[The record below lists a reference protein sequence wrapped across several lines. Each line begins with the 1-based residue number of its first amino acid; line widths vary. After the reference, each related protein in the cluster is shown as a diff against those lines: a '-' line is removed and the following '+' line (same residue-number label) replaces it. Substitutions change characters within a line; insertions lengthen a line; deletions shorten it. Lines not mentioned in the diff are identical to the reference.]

1 MVTPGG
7 TAPASG
13 TLTPERV
20 GERFLAVFHRM
31 HRAAD
36 ERMTASGLSL
46 ARTKVLRHLAAT
58 GPVRPGALAGVCGVV
73 PHSITDIVDGLERD
87 GLAERQPDPAD
98 RRAKLIRLTDKGAEA
113 LTAVSATREHLLD
126 QLFGALDEAEREQ
139 LHELLGKL
147 DAALTALSDPGVT
160 VSSDPA
166 GPGVAAP
173 VPAAAARP
181 GPGRSVASPSSGPAP
196 ASPVSEGTP
205 SHVIA

>member
-1 MVTPGG
+1 MV
-7 TAPASG
+7 
-13 TLTPERV
+13 TPERV

-58 GPVRPGALAGVCGVV
+58 GPVRPGALASVCGVV

-98 RRAKLIRLTDKGAEA
+98 RRAKLIRLTGKGAAA
-113 LTAVSATREHLLD
+113 LTTAAATREHLLNT
-126 QLFGALDEAEREQ
+126 LFGALDAAEQ
-139 LHELLGKL
+139 QNLLDLL
-147 DAALTALSDPGVT
+147 DRLDTALTSL
-160 VSSDPA
+160 PA
-166 GPGVAAP
+166 GDAPAP
-173 VPAAAARP
+173 VPAATA
-181 GPGRSVASPSSGPAP
+181 GPGAP
-196 ASPVSEGTP
+196 AAQVSEGTP

>member
-1 MVTPGG
+1 MV
-7 TAPASG
+7 
-13 TLTPERV
+13 TPERV

-58 GPVRPGALAGVCGVV
+58 GPVRPGALASVCGVV

-98 RRAKLIRLTDKGAEA
+98 RRAKLIRLTGKGAAA
-113 LTAVSATREHLLD
+113 LTTAAATREHLLNT
-126 QLFGALDEAEREQ
+126 LFGALDAAEQ
-139 LHELLGKL
+139 QNLLDLL
-147 DAALTALSDPGVT
+147 DRLDTALTSLS
-160 VSSDPA
+160 A
-166 GPGVAAP
+166 GDAPAP
-173 VPAAAARP
+173 VPAAAA
-181 GPGRSVASPSSGPAP
+181 GPGAP
-196 ASPVSEGTP
+196 AAQVSEGTP

>member
-1 MVTPGG
+1 MVTQGG
-7 TAPASG
+7 TI
-13 TLTPERV
+13 TPERV

-73 PHSITDIVDGLERD
+73 PHTITDIVDGLERD

-98 RRAKLIRLTDKGAEA
+98 RRAKLIRLTGKGAAA
-113 LTAVSATREHLLD
+113 LTAAAATREHLLNT
-126 QLFGALDEAEREQ
+126 LFGALNAAEQ
-139 LHELLGKL
+139 QNLLDLL
-147 DAALTALSDPGVT
+147 DRLDTALTSLS
-160 VSSDPA
+160 A
-166 GPGVAAP
+166 GDAPAP
-173 VPAAAARP
+173 VPAAAA
-181 GPGRSVASPSSGPAP
+181 GPGAP
-196 ASPVSEGTP
+196 AAQVSEGTP

>member
-1 MVTPGG
+1 MVAPGV
-7 TAPASG
+7 TAPAG
-13 TLTPERV
+13 RKVTPERV

-58 GPVRPGALAGVCGVV
+58 GPVRPSALASVCGVV

-98 RRAKLIRLTDKGAEA
+98 RRAKLIRLTGKGAAA
-113 LTAVSATREHLLD
+113 LTAAAATREHLLNT
-126 QLFGALDEAEREQ
+126 LFGALDAAEQ
-139 LHELLGKL
+139 QNLLDLL
-147 DAALTALSDPGVT
+147 DRLDTALTSLS
-160 VSSDPA
+160 A
-166 GPGVAAP
+166 GDAAAP
-173 VPAAAARP
+173 VPAAAAVP
-181 GPGRSVASPSSGPAP
+181 GAP
-196 ASPVSEGTP
+196 AAQVSEGTP

>member
-1 MVTPGG
+1 MV
-7 TAPASG
+7 
-13 TLTPERV
+13 TPERV

-98 RRAKLIRLTDKGAEA
+98 RRAKLIRLTGKGAAA
-113 LTAVSATREHLLD
+113 LTAAAATREHLLNT
-126 QLFGALDEAEREQ
+126 LFGALDAAEQ
-139 LHELLGKL
+139 QNLLDLL
-147 DAALTALSDPGVT
+147 DRLDTALTSLSAADAP
-160 VSSDPA
+160 
-166 GPGVAAP
+166 AP
-173 VPAAAARP
+173 VPAAAAVP
-181 GPGRSVASPSSGPAP
+181 GAP
-196 ASPVSEGTP
+196 AAQVSEGTP

>member
-1 MVTPGG
+1 MVTPPV

-13 TLTPERV
+13 SITPERV

-58 GPVRPGALAGVCGVV
+58 GPVRPGALASVCGVV

-98 RRAKLIRLTDKGAEA
+98 RRAKLIRLTATGAA
-113 LTAVSATREHLLD
+113 VLTTAAATRERLLNS
-126 QLFGALDEAEREQ
+126 LFGALDQAERQ
-139 LHELLGKL
+139 NLLDLL
-147 DAALTALSDPGVT
+147 DHLDTALTLLSANDPASDPGAAGPT
-160 VSSDPA
+160 PARQDPA
-166 GPGVAAP
+166 
-173 VPAAAARP
+173 
-181 GPGRSVASPSSGPAP
+181 SH
-196 ASPVSEGTP
+196 VSEGTP

>member
-7 TAPASG
+7 TAPAGG

-98 RRAKLIRLTDKGAEA
+98 RRAKLIRLTDKGAAA
-113 LTAVSATREHLLD
+113 LAAAAATREHLLNT
-126 QLFGALDEAEREQ
+126 LFGALDQAEREN
-139 LHELLGKL
+139 LHDLLDRL
-147 DAALTALSDPGVT
+147 DTALTSLSAADAAAPGPA
-160 VSSDPA
+160 SASA
-166 GPGVAAP
+166 GPALTQA
-173 VPAAAARP
+173 
-181 GPGRSVASPSSGPAP
+181 
-196 ASPVSEGTP
+196 SEGTP

>member
-1 MVTPGG
+1 MV
-7 TAPASG
+7 
-13 TLTPERV
+13 TPERV

-58 GPVRPGALAGVCGVV
+58 GPVRPGALASVCGVV

-98 RRAKLIRLTDKGAEA
+98 RRAKLIRLTGKGAAA
-113 LTAVSATREHLLD
+113 LTTAAATREHLLNT
-126 QLFGALDEAEREQ
+126 LFGALDAAEQ
-139 LHELLGKL
+139 QNLLDLL
-147 DAALTALSDPGVT
+147 DRLDTALTSLS
-160 VSSDPA
+160 A
-166 GPGVAAP
+166 GDAPAP
-173 VPAAAARP
+173 VPAAAAVP
-181 GPGRSVASPSSGPAP
+181 GAP
-196 ASPVSEGTP
+196 AAQVSEGTP

>member
-1 MVTPGG
+1 MVTPGV
-7 TAPASG
+7 TAPAG
-13 TLTPERV
+13 GKITPERV
-20 GERFLAVFHRM
+20 GERFMVVFHRM
-31 HRAAD
+31 RRAAD

-46 ARTKVLRHLAAT
+46 ARTKVLRHLADA
-58 GPVRPGALAGVCGVV
+58 GPVRPGTLASVCGVV

-98 RRAKLIRLTDKGAEA
+98 RRAKLIRLTDKGAAA
-113 LTAVSATREHLLD
+113 LTAAVATREHLLNT
-126 QLFGALDEAEREQ
+126 LFGTLDTAEQ
-139 LHELLGKL
+139 QNLIDLLDKL

-166 GPGVAAP
+166 AAGVAAP

-181 GPGRSVASPSSGPAP
+181 GPGRSAASPSSGPAS
-196 ASPVSEGTP
+196 ASPVSEGTS

>member
-46 ARTKVLRHLAAT
+46 ARTKVLRHLAQS

-98 RRAKLIRLTDKGAEA
+98 RRAKLIRLTGKGAAA
-113 LTAVSATREHLLD
+113 LTAAAATREHLLNT
-126 QLFGALDEAEREQ
+126 LFGALDGAERQQ
-139 LHELLGKL
+139 LLDLLDHL
-147 DAALTALSDPGVT
+147 DTALTSLS
-160 VSSDPA
+160 A
-166 GPGVAAP
+166 GGAVA
-173 VPAAAARP
+173 PAA
-181 GPGRSVASPSSGPAP
+181 GPAP
-196 ASPVSEGTP
+196 ASHVSEGTP
-205 SHVIA
+205 SHVNA